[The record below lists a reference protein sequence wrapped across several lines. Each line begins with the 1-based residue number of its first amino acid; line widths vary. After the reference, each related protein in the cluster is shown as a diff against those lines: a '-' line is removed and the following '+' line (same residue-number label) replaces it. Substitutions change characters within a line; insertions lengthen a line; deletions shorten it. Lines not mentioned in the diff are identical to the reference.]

1 MENLDKKFDLKAS
14 RNKFICKKCDRFP
27 RPGVKLMRCASC
39 KQLLCQN
46 CCGEKCPLCQFV
58 SKNKKVS
65 TFIEESELS
74 DILAGFKTYPCVNVK
89 NGCLEE
95 ILANL
100 DKLKDHDDNC
110 IFQMVP
116 CPKMDCT
123 KTFIFKDLNQHLKE
137 AHSNDVISIFYGTEK
152 NEYTDIAGIFGIY
165 KIQAELVNGRNYYE
179 QKNDAHCLW
188 FLNEKQNTLGYNW
201 VIGPQ
206 TELGEFYGFAFVKSD
221 IPFPDSTSNWKW
233 YWAIDKDLPKVEA
246 DRGLGAKGIY
256 LCFTTF

>member
-1 MENLDKKFDLKAS
+1 MENLDQKFDLKAS

-46 CCGEKCPLCQFV
+46 CCGENCPLCQFV

-74 DILAGFKTYPCVNVK
+74 DILAGFKTHPCVNVK

-152 NEYTDIAGIFGIY
+152 NEYTFAPGIFGIY
-165 KIQAELVNGRNYYE
+165 KIQAELVNGRNYY
-179 QKNDAHCLW
+179 Q
-188 FLNEKQNTLGYNW
+188 KQNKILSIWFHQSNQKW
-201 VIGPQ
+201 RIGLSRQ
-206 TELGEFYGFAFVKSD
+206 KGERGCSFAYVKSD

-233 YWAIDKDLPKVEA
+233 KWAVDKDLTKVKAE
-246 DRGLGAKGIY
+246 RGLGVKGIY

>member
-74 DILAGFKTYPCVNVK
+74 DILAGFKTHPCVNVK

-100 DKLKDHDDNC
+100 DKLKDHDHNC
-110 IFQMVP
+110 IFQLVP

-137 AHSNDVISIFYGTEK
+137 AHSSDVISIFYGTEK
-152 NEYTDIAGIFGIY
+152 NEYTYAPGIFGIY
-165 KIQAELVNGRNYYE
+165 KIQAELVNGRNYYKQQNKKHSIWFYQSNPKWRIGLSG
-179 QKNDAHCLW
+179 QKGKCCSYA
-188 FLNEKQNTLGYNW
+188 Y
-201 VIGPQ
+201 
-206 TELGEFYGFAFVKSD
+206 VKSD
-221 IPFPDSTSNWKW
+221 IPFPDSTTNWKW
-233 YWAIDKDLPKVEA
+233 YWKFDENLPKVKAKA
-246 DRGLGAKGIY
+246 DRGLGVKGKH